1 MNAPRTSSLARLRE
15 LDRRRHSWPGEHWI
29 AFAAGL
35 YLLQRSRPTRLG
47 RLASVA
53 TGVAGRG
60 GAGEDEGGRGAR
72 QGIHETVSFVE
83 VMNGGRCRPA
93 AGPARFFEAW
103 ALRAIC
109 RST

>member
-53 TGVAGRG
+53 TGVALVARALSGRDGAIALLRRPERPRVG
-60 GAGEDEGGRGAR
+60 GSVDVAASWPFEDRTRIASGK
-72 QGIHETVSFVE
+72 VE
-83 VMNGGRCRPA
+83 A
-93 AGPARFFEAW
+93 
-103 ALRAIC
+103 
-109 RST
+109 